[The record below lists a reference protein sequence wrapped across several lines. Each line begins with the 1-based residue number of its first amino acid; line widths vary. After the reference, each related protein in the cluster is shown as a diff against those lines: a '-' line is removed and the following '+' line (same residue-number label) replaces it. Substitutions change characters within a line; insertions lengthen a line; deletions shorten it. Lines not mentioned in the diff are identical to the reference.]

1 MRTKEDVYNLLKK
14 IGLTEINSG
23 GEVYIRTNVKDQQ
36 IGYNSFS
43 YDQHRA
49 LIYMDYYTSD
59 NKIQLKWYHIDLDDF
74 ENGSQCIDELYDL
87 LTQFNKWFV
96 YLLDATKENEE
107 QRMKEVYKEFEALED
122 FYD

>member
-14 IGLTEINSG
+14 IGLTEIRPG
-23 GEVYIRTNVKDQQ
+23 CDVYNRSYVKDPML
-36 IGYNSFS
+36 GCNSFF

-49 LIYMDYYTSD
+49 LIYLDYYISN
-59 NKIQLKWYHIDLDDF
+59 NKIQLKWFHIDLDDF

-87 LTQFNKWFV
+87 LNTFNKWFV

-122 FYD
+122 FYE

>member
-1 MRTKEDVYNLLKK
+1 MRTKEDVYNLLRK

-23 GEVYIRTNVKDQQ
+23 GAVFNRTNVKDPH
-36 IGYNSFS
+36 IGCNSFS

-49 LIYMDYYTSD
+49 LIYMDYYTS
-59 NKIQLKWYHIDLDDF
+59 NTKIQLKWYHIDLDDF
-74 ENGSQCIDELYDL
+74 ENGSQCIDELYEL

-122 FYD
+122 FYE

>member
-1 MRTKEDVYNLLKK
+1 MRTKEDVYKLLRK

-23 GEVYIRTNVKDQQ
+23 GAVFNRTNVKDPY
-36 IGYNSFS
+36 IGCNSFS

-49 LIYMDYYTSD
+49 LIYMDYYTSN

-96 YLLDATKENEE
+96 YLVDATKENEE
-107 QRMKEVYKEFEALED
+107 LRMKEVYKEFEALED
-122 FYD
+122 FYE

>member
-14 IGLTEINSG
+14 FGLSEINSG
-23 GEVYIRTNVKDQQ
+23 GAVFNRTNVKDPY
-36 IGYNSFS
+36 INSFS

-49 LIYMDYYTSD
+49 LIYMDYYSAT

-96 YLLDATKENEE
+96 YLVDATKENEE
-107 QRMKEVYKEFEALED
+107 LRMKEVYKEYEALED
-122 FYD
+122 FYE